1 MLVYAMLCSDAIMPS
16 VISKYFGI
24 FSLNGN
30 FFSQKCS
37 YMLFMISLFLSPSSP
52 SFAPTLLQTVKKTLY
67 PSSGVTTSQKFKSV
81 AVANI
86 CYWVLA
92 VSHNFNPR

>member
-67 PSSGVTTSQKFKSV
+67 LNIISKQWCDYFTKIQVCGSCQYMLLGSGSYS
-81 AVANI
+81 
-86 CYWVLA
+86 
-92 VSHNFNPR
+92 